1 MFSIGSLPKVLFLR
15 DQWEMPSPF
24 RKEILGSSHDQEGVS
39 CFYFLCQIEHS
50 GVNNFR
56 PPQPLSLTC
65 ILSLN
70 RVVRKIWC
78 VLLYTH
84 TFKMYIAIQQT
95 EHWFFFKVSMQIL
108 QHIFKLRSTAFF
120 LNFRKVSLFWNV
132 YTIAY
137 SLITALDNTLN
148 MECDRLY
155 FL

>member
-24 RKEILGSSHDQEGVS
+24 RKEILGSSHDQEGGS

-95 EHWFFFKVSMQIL
+95 EHWFFLKWGCKYCSI
-108 QHIFKLRSTAFF
+108 F
-120 LNFRKVSLFWNV
+120 LNWDQLRFFW
-132 YTIAY
+132 TSGKSAY
-137 SLITALDNTLN
+137 FEMCTW
-148 MECDRLY
+148 
-155 FL
+155 

>member
-15 DQWEMPSPF
+15 DQWEMPSPL

-137 SLITALDNTLN
+137 SLIIALDNTLN
-148 MECDRLY
+148 MECDWLY